1 MASMATMTRY
11 HLSDFESKINSGF
24 KCELPSEILDIIQ
37 KLADQVGAPEYIKT
51 PQFVRK
57 EGHNNGYR
65 NRNRRR
71 KQKATELSD
80 EAWNEIRN
88 FEATKRVEREG
99 IDKSIDNVRK
109 AMNKISNKTYDT
121 LKETIFTELKTI
133 VDSGIDTDGE
143 DMNKLV
149 DSLYRIASQN
159 GFYSEL
165 YAKLYA
171 ELVENYDFIKAPLE
185 KSVAGF
191 ITGLNTIKYVSPDE
205 DYDQFCK
212 NNKDNTVRRAVG
224 GFFVNALKHG
234 LIDAESIIEIVDEI
248 QEKITNY
255 MDSEGQTEIIDE
267 LSELVGEI
275 VPSILTV
282 LDKAQHEEAMRNMIQ
297 NIRQVSK
304 LSAKKY
310 PSLSNKAVF
319 KHMDILE
326 CDEVESAIQS
336 LA

>member
-11 HLSDFESKINSGF
+11 HLSDFENKINSGF
-24 KCELPSEILDIIQ
+24 KCELPAEILDIIQ

-57 EGHNNGYR
+57 EGNSNGYR

-133 VDSGIDTDGE
+133 VDTGIDTDGE
-143 DMNKLV
+143 DLNKLV
-149 DSLYRIASQN
+149 DSLFRIASQN

-171 ELVENYDFIKAPLE
+171 ELVESYDFIKTPLE

-205 DYDQFCK
+205 DYDKFCK

-224 GFFVNALKHG
+224 GFFVNALKT
-234 LIDAESIIEIVDEI
+234 S
-248 QEKITNY
+248 T
-255 MDSEGQTEIIDE
+255 
-267 LSELVGEI
+267 
-275 VPSILTV
+275 
-282 LDKAQHEEAMRNMIQ
+282 
-297 NIRQVSK
+297 
-304 LSAKKY
+304 
-310 PSLSNKAVF
+310 
-319 KHMDILE
+319 
-326 CDEVESAIQS
+326 C
-336 LA
+336 